1 MNLVDTSVW
10 VDHLRSPVAEL
21 QSQLR
26 TGQVLTHPMIIG
38 ELACGMIRRRSEF
51 LSFLAALPMIG
62 QLDHERV
69 IQEIGTNGLMGRGIG
84 LIDAHLL
91 MSVIAQTGAALWTRD
106 QQLKRIAEEMGIAFA
121 EGPL

>member
-84 LIDAHLL
+84 FIDAHLL
-91 MSVIAQTGAALWTRD
+91 MSVIDHTGAALWTRD
-106 QQLKRIAEEMGIAFA
+106 QRLKRIAEEMGIAFA